1 MNTSAVKDNRFN
13 SFFPRIRMR
22 RGLLFGV
29 IILTALLAF
38 EFFNYSTTDFALNDL
53 LGDLNFLG
61 LQWATILAIAFCG
74 IDFAGIPRLF
84 TPEIWSE

>member
-1 MNTSAVKDNRFN
+1 MNTSAVKDHRFN

-38 EFFNYSTTDFALNDL
+38 EFFNYSTTVFALKDL
-53 LGDLNFLG
+53 MGDLDFLG
-61 LQWATILAIAFCG
+61 IAVGYHPGHRILRYRFCWHCAL
-74 IDFAGIPRLF
+74 IHSRSWL
-84 TPEIWSE
+84 E